1 MNYSDSSSEDSCGP
15 VLPIGL
21 STTHLTDLS
30 GKLQPITQNVFQGEI
45 QEDEF
50 NLPYKMRYTTLLA
63 RCDEILKKQTDNS
76 KKLNVTVK
84 AIRKNRKTMLN
95 VQKIANQIGRD
106 VDHLKTFILNRLYST
121 GTLNEAGFLI
131 IDGKYSQGELESEV
145 QNFIENFVKC
155 KSCNN
160 EDSTEIIRENRLFF
174 IRCCKCNGNVCIGSF
189 VEGLNSRKKQ

>member
-121 GTLNEAGFLI
+121 
-131 IDGKYSQGELESEV
+131 
-145 QNFIENFVKC
+145 KC